1 MTRIYAFCPGAE
13 PIPETWTACLPR
25 WRQERLKKISHFEAW
40 QECLSLGLLYAY
52 ALEAWGLDRNEPVH
66 ILPAG
71 KPVFSARPAVWFSL
85 SHGGGWVVCALSNQS
100 VGVDVQ
106 PVRGVNLSIARRFH
120 PQERAWLEGQKPEE
134 QEQAFFRLWT
144 RKEAWVKAQSRDK
157 MVSLDAWDV
166 MHPQGEWQFW
176 DTFLAPR
183 VPLALCVPQL
193 TGAETLC
200 VVERQELLAA
210 LL

>member
-1 MTRIYAFCPGAE
+1 LE
-13 PIPETWTACLPR
+13 
-25 WRQERLKKISHFEAW
+25 KISHFEAR

-52 ALEAWGLDRNEPVH
+52 ALEQGGIDRDEPVH

-71 KPVFSARPAVWFSL
+71 KPVFSARPEVWFSL
-85 SHGGGWVVCALSNQS
+85 SHGGGWVACAVSNRP

-106 PVRGVNLSIARRFH
+106 PVRAVKLSLARRFH
-120 PQERAWLEGQKPEE
+120 PQERAWLEGQSPEE
-134 QEQAFFRLWT
+134 QQQAFFRLWT

-176 DTFLAPR
+176 DTWLAPQ
-183 VPLALCVPQL
+183 VPLALCASRL
-193 TGAETLC
+193 TGGETVR

-210 LL
+210 LS